1 MSDQVNNLVHFLRA
15 AETKFDMALSSD
27 LSRALNTGR
36 IIAENNPTLDPDTI
50 QTWAVLRERCFGEFE
65 GGAASKMTE
74 VFREKDKGQLMDW
87 GPAGGETGHQFRARA
102 REYLLLCDF

>member
-1 MSDQVNNLVHFLRA
+1 MRA

-102 REYLLLCDF
+102 REYLFLCDL